1 VTAAAGCSWTATS
14 SVGWITVTSAV
25 VSKGTIAYSVAANP
39 SGADRTGT
47 ITVGG
52 VTFTLTQRG
61 DSSPNPP
68 SRLRVVSSGN

>member
-1 VTAAAGCSWTATS
+1 MTAAAGCSWTATS
-14 SVGWITVTSAV
+14 TASWITVTSAV
-25 VSKGTIAYSVAANP
+25 VSKGTIAYSVGANP

-61 DSSPNPP
+61 DSTPNPP